1 MKNLLAKIWI
11 PALLVTLAGLQT
23 FGIDIRRAV
32 SYKEAADTL
41 VHTSAEPDTTNNF
54 IQSDTLLQPADSILP
69 ITDSLRPAGDS
80 LLQIID
86 SLPQVSDSIMTWIL
100 AARDSIKAPDS
111 LKTSDPVFFKYY
123 VAIKECTVDESDEAN
138 IGILS
143 VYIIEAENWV
153 EDYVYRGDGEW
164 IPGIHIVTSQMP
176 ISN

>member
-11 PALLVTLAGLQT
+11 PALLVTLAGIQT

-69 ITDSLRPAGDS
+69 ITDSLRPAV
-80 LLQIID
+80 D

-111 LKTSDPVFFKYY
+111 LKTSDPFFFKYY
-123 VAIKECTVDESDEAN
+123 VAIKDSTTRAFVRDVVFEEERV
-138 IGILS
+138 
-143 VYIIEAENWV
+143 
-153 EDYVYRGDGEW
+153 
-164 IPGIHIVTSQMP
+164 
-176 ISN
+176 